1 MEEKATDLQT
11 IPGYKNGI
19 DYKKLSSAMPY
30 MYSDEPERIDFVA
43 DAGIVDQIV
52 DWFGNDIRI
61 APNSENENQVKVSV
75 VAIGQCSMQIMLKCY
90 LPIVCGKEFAIRC
103 YPD

>member
-1 MEEKATDLQT
+1 
-11 IPGYKNGI
+11 
-19 DYKKLSSAMPY
+19 MPY

-61 APNSENENQVKVSV
+61 AQNSENENQVKVSV
-75 VAIGQCSMQIMLKCY
+75 VASPNAMEHWAMQYINYMEIVQPVLLRNRIIEALENGLKKY
-90 LPIVCGKEFAIRC
+90 K
-103 YPD
+103 

>member
-1 MEEKATDLQT
+1 MKLKEEKATDLQT

-43 DAGIVDQIV
+43 DAGIVDQII
-52 DWFGNDIRI
+52 D
-61 APNSENENQVKVSV
+61 
-75 VAIGQCSMQIMLKCY
+75 
-90 LPIVCGKEFAIRC
+90 
-103 YPD
+103 